1 MSSNVHSSIITKY
14 HQDKGNLYSGI
25 LCSKKM
31 GIIDTCH
38 STDEYQKLMKEA
50 QHRILY
56 ALFHLC
62 EGQEQAKL
70 VNIIE
75 AKLMFTRR
83 CGGGVGLTRDLVEL
97 SSDRNLL
104 HADLGSG

>member
-1 MSSNVHSSIITKY
+1 MHALAQMSIKNWWKRP
-14 HQDKGNLYSGI
+14 
-25 LCSKKM
+25 
-31 GIIDTCH
+31 

-50 QHRILY
+50 QHRIVY

-83 CGGGVGLTRDLVEL
+83 CGEGVGLTRGLVEL

-104 HADLGSG
+104 HADVGSG